1 MRLHCFKKRAF
12 NKFSWEQK
20 RRVKKYFDGKRIW
33 KTREKFKFW
42 FIQKPW
48 IYVLVKSRNSQIIYI
63 INIMTFSKFAQE
75 IYFYLIV
82 ASFYLIR
89 SKLKIFIHS
98 FISCQLPCSIER
110 LQVKVFW
117 RFPFLLCRLMKRI
130 MERDIYYKTAKSRTS
145 HLQVFCKKGFFKN
158 SLNSQKYTCV
168 EFFSIIWQNFMS
180 NFSASENERLP
191 FVQNLYNNSICFLI
205 NYFSKFKIQK
215 MPKTTLIIGNS
226 FPIKA
231 AHLFWKK

>member
-1 MRLHCFKKRAF
+1 MGLHCFKKRAF

-168 EFFSIIWQNFMS
+168 GFFFN
-180 NFSASENERLP
+180 
-191 FVQNLYNNSICFLI
+191 NLT
-205 NYFSKFKIQK
+205 KFYE
-215 MPKTTLIIGNS
+215 
-226 FPIKA
+226 
-231 AHLFWKK
+231 